1 MCIRQS
7 RQIFKKT
14 QKHLWYLDALS
25 RNAYSS
31 VCKDGVI
38 ALPNT
43 TKKTIIESVHEQLTI
58 ILYRN

>member
-7 RQIFKKT
+7 KQIFKKK
-14 QKHLWYLDALS
+14 QHLWYVDALS

-31 VCKDGVI
+31 VCDDGII